1 MLFSGFF
8 LQTLLFTAFL
18 VTVLKI
24 LTYTLVSTWS
34 LVSSRWENVNEKCT
48 PAYIVA
54 VLGSITL
61 DKCGGEWGYIG
72 ADCWCITKGF
82 LLLDQDACNS
92 FNILVGRA
100 HKDANQALL
109 LILQVMGNI
118 LYVLI
123 AWCITNPCA
132 LSQSQ
137 MFMHRR
143 TALPSREHS
152 ASIHILAGSGGN
164 IYVRLW

>member
-1 MLFSGFF
+1 MLKRF
-8 LQTLLFTAFL
+8 LHL
-18 VTVLKI
+18 
-24 LTYTLVSTWS
+24 
-34 LVSSRWENVNEKCT
+34 
-48 PAYIVA
+48 VA

-152 ASIHILAGSGGN
+152 ASIHILAGRGEIFMSVFDKKINGSHTSWKIVLTCQQG
-164 IYVRLW
+164 